1 MFSRSHI
8 TVLTRQTDLAQCC
21 RILGSLTRASTDA
34 ALGARAGE
42 LLFGTITDLRAF
54 ELGRRTQNLEREL
67 ALQGRNIGRVQ
78 QQAEEGAA
86 YFRTCDWG
94 TGV

>member
-1 MFSRSHI
+1 LRN
-8 TVLTRQTDLAQCC
+8 VC
-21 RILGSLTRASTDA
+21 RILGSQTRVSTDA

-54 ELGRRTQNLEREL
+54 ELGRQAQNLERDL
-67 ALQGRNIGRVQ
+67 ALQGRNIDRVQ
-78 QQAEEGAA
+78 QRAKEGAG

-94 TGV
+94 KGV